1 VALRVLFLTH
11 RLPYAPNRGDRVRA
25 FHLLKAMAPHAQ
37 VDLLSLVHDEEEAS
51 HAGDL
56 RDIVA
61 TTTIARVPRLLNHLR
76 GAALLATSRPLTHVL
91 LDSPDVIPAIHTLMR
106 QHPPDLV
113 FAFCSGMMRFA
124 MLPPLDKVPCIL
136 DMVDAD
142 SAKWDDLA
150 RIKSVPARWIYAREA
165 RCLGAFEASAMRHAR
180 ATLVVNARERDILR
194 RHSANARVDVLENGV
209 ALHAFSP
216 TGPPSPNPVVVFCGV
231 MNYAPN
237 EQGAIYLA
245 REVWPLVRK
254 ARPDARLMI
263 VGALPTPSVIALGK
277 DEGVTVTGAVDDVKP
292 YLWDAAVAAAPLWT
306 ARGIQNKVLEAV
318 AAGLPCVV
326 VPPVA
331 EGLPPEVT
339 PACPVASD
347 AASFARTL
355 LELLSMTPAERR
367 NRAGLAPLE
376 NLTWERRL
384 QALPELL
391 LAAARAPAS
400 VS

>member
-1 VALRVLFLTH
+1 
-11 RLPYAPNRGDRVRA
+11 
-25 FHLLKAMAPHAQ
+25 MAPHAQ
-37 VDLLSLVHDEEEAS
+37 VDLLSLVHDDEEAS
-51 HAGDL
+51 HVGDL
-56 RDIVA
+56 REFVA
-61 TTTIARVPRLLNHLR
+61 TSTIARVPRLLNHLR

-91 LDSPDVIPAIHTLMR
+91 LDSPEVIPAIHTLMR

-142 SAKWDDLA
+142 SAKWEDLA
-150 RIKSVPARWIYAREA
+150 RIKSVPARWIYSREA

-209 ALHAFSP
+209 ALRAFSP
-216 TGPPSPNPVVVFCGV
+216 IGPPSPNPVVVFCGV

-263 VGALPTPSVIALGK
+263 VGALPTPSVLALGK

-306 ARGIQNKVLEAV
+306 ARGVQNKVLEAV

-347 AASFARTL
+347 AAGFARTL
-355 LELLSMTPAERR
+355 LELLSKTPAERR
-367 NRAGLAPLE
+367 NLAGRATLESLA
-376 NLTWERRL
+376 WERRL